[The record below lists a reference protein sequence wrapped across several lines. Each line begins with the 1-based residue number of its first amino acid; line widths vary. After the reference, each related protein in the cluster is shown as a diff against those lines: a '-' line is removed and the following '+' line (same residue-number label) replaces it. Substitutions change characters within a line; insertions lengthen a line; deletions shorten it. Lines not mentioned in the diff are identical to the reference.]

1 MAARPAWRCLPR
13 RGQNRKDHRD
23 NPEPQ
28 IAHRIMPSLLQNR
41 SCSVNWKLRPSFRVL
56 VILPKAGELR
66 SGLGLA
72 NCGVLKKLIDSA
84 RNVACHSDRSVQ
96 ERASAAFMLRMPPL
110 RNVLK
115 PRLPRES
122 VGAM

>member
-1 MAARPAWRCLPR
+1 MVRGALAAKR
-13 RGQNRKDHRD
+13 RNPKKNRAGYEH
-23 NPEPQ
+23 Q
-28 IAHRIMPSLLQNR
+28 IAHRIMFSLRQNR
-41 SCSVNWKLRPSFRVL
+41 SWRVNWKVRPSFSEL

-72 NCGVLKKLIDSA
+72 NCGVLKRLIDSA
-84 RNVACHSDRSVQ
+84 RNVACHSERSVQ
-96 ERASAAFMLRMPPL
+96 DRARAAFMLRMPP
-110 RNVLK
+110 RRKVLK